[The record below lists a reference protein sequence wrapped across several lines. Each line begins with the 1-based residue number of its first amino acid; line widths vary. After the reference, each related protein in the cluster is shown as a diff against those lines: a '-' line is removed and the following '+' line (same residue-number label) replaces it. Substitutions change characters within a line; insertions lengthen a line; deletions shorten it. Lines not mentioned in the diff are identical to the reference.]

1 MASFQD
7 PRALLETL
15 SAPIG
20 ELIAAVGHSVAD
32 AQHSLDAQTIANF
45 QAIYSAENTAAF
57 EALRSIGYRPTWYH
71 IPEISAEVNVALTV
85 SGTVE
90 SQAAAAPAQAPN
102 LLAPRIRVY
111 AAPVDAGYTSKYNYE
126 LKAAS
131 AIKFRIVPVP
141 PSPAAEALRVVPD
154 VVGQT
159 WSAARTLLQRLD
171 VPYRLPD
178 PAPAETD
185 VVASQ
190 SPAAGTLLASGQL
203 VEFVFGS

>member
-7 PRALLETL
+7 PRNLLETL

-20 ELIAAVGHSVAD
+20 ELIAAVGQSVAD
-32 AQHSLDAQTIANF
+32 AQRSMDAQTIANF
-45 QAIYSAENTAAF
+45 QSIYSDEDSAAF

-71 IPEISAEVNVALTV
+71 IPEVTAELNVALTV

-90 SQAAAAPAQAPN
+90 SQGLAASSSSSLSQF
-102 LLAPRIRVY
+102 APRVRVY

-131 AIKFRIVPVP
+131 AVKFRIVPVP

-154 VVGQT
+154 ISGQT
-159 WSAARTLLQRLD
+159 WTLARALLQRLD
-171 VPYRLPD
+171 VPYRTATPE
-178 PAPAETD
+178 PADTD
-185 VVASQ
+185 VVAGQ
-190 SPAAGTLLASGQL
+190 TPAAGTVLAPDQV
-203 VEFVFGS
+203 VEPSF

>member
-7 PRALLETL
+7 PRNLLETL

-20 ELIAAVGHSVAD
+20 ELIAAVGQGVAD
-32 AQHSLDAQTIANF
+32 AQRSMDAQTIANF
-45 QAIYSAENTAAF
+45 QSIYSDEDSAAF

-71 IPEISAEVNVALTV
+71 IPELTAELNVALTV

-90 SQAAAAPAQAPN
+90 SQGLASSSSSLNQ
-102 LLAPRIRVY
+102 LAPRVRVY

-131 AIKFRIVPVP
+131 AVKFRIVPVP
-141 PSPAAEALRVVPD
+141 PSPAAEALRVVPEIG
-154 VVGQT
+154 GQT
-159 WSAARTLLQRLD
+159 WTLARALLQRLD

-178 PAPAETD
+178 PAPADTD
-185 VVASQ
+185 VVTSQ
-190 SPAAGTLLASGQL
+190 TPAAGSVLAPDQV
-203 VEFVFGS
+203 VEPSF

>member
-15 SAPIG
+15 SAPIR
-20 ELIAAVGHSVAD
+20 ELIAAVGQGVPD

-45 QAIYSAENTAAF
+45 QTIYSEQNTAAF

-71 IPEISAEVNVALTV
+71 IPEISAEINVALTV

-90 SQAAAAPAQAPN
+90 SQPAGGVPAN
-102 LLAPRIRVY
+102 SLLAPKVRMF
-111 AAPVDAGYTSKYNYE
+111 AAPVDAGYTSKYNYD

-131 AIKFRIVPVP
+131 ALKFRIVPVP

-154 VVGQT
+154 VVGQA
-159 WSAARTLLQRLD
+159 WSAARELLQRLD

-178 PAPAETD
+178 PAPADSD
-185 VVASQ
+185 VVAAQ
-190 SPAAGTLLASGQL
+190 TPAAGTLLTSGQV
-203 VEFVFGS
+203 VEPSF

>member
-7 PRALLETL
+7 PRNLLETL

-20 ELIAAVGHSVAD
+20 ELIAAVGQSVAD
-32 AQHSLDAQTIANF
+32 AQRSMDAQTIANF
-45 QAIYSAENTAAF
+45 QSIYSDEDSSAF

-71 IPEISAEVNVALTV
+71 IPEVTAELNVALTV

-90 SQAAAAPAQAPN
+90 SQALVGSPSSSNNQ
-102 LLAPRIRVY
+102 LAPRVRVY

-141 PSPAAEALRVVPD
+141 PSPAAEALRVVPEIG
-154 VVGQT
+154 GQA
-159 WSAARTLLQRLD
+159 WSLARALLQRLD

-178 PAPAETD
+178 PAPADTD

-190 SPAAGTLLASGQL
+190 TPAAGTVLAPDQV
-203 VEFVFGS
+203 VEPSF

>member
-7 PRALLETL
+7 PRAMLETL

-20 ELIAAVGHSVAD
+20 ELIAAVGQSVAD

-45 QAIYSAENTAAF
+45 QAIYSDQSTAAF

-71 IPEISAEVNVALTV
+71 IPEINAEINVALTV

-90 SQAAAAPAQAPN
+90 SQAAGSAPASN
-102 LLAPRIRVY
+102 SLIPRVRVF

-126 LKAAS
+126 IKAAS

-154 VVGQT
+154 VVGQA
-159 WSAARTLLQRLD
+159 WSAARGLLQRLD
-171 VPYRLPD
+171 VPHRLPD
-178 PAPAETD
+178 PAPADAD

-190 SPAAGTLLASGQL
+190 TPAAGTLLAPDQV
-203 VEFVFGS
+203 VELGF